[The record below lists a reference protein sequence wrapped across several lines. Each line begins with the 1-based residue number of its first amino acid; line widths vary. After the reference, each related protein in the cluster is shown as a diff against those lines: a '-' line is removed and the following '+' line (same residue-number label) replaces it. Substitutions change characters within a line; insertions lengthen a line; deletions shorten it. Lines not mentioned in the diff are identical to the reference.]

1 MNGFWTDGWFYISS
15 AGLLVSGVLFF
26 VLLGQY
32 RAAAE
37 AADRGEPATEPET
50 SPLLV
55 QPIYA
60 DEPAAAARVASASPK
75 TPKDQMPAPEYSG
88 LQRGVENT
96 TDSISP
102 TVVYLQNL
110 QNIKTQLEGLHGEI
124 LELSGRVDA
133 VSGRDAALIERL
145 SDIVRAVEGLKSS
158 AVAPAAAAPKRARK
172 PVPEKSP
179 EPAPAPVPVENPTPA
194 AEAVAELKIELG
206 PAPGPSSKKPAAAPQ
221 PAPAPSPDETMRL
234 DLAAAIESQLAQKPA
249 PATEPASPPPQDTDA
264 SGSEKPA
271 RRGPVWPV

>member
-26 VLLGQY
+26 FLLGQY

-50 SPLLV
+50 SPAPV
-55 QPIYA
+55 QPIYV
-60 DEPAAAARVASASPK
+60 DEPAAAARVASAPLK
-75 TPKDQMPAPEYSG
+75 TPKDQAPAPESSG
-88 LQRGVENT
+88 PERRVENT
-96 TDSISP
+96 ADGISP

-110 QNIKTQLEGLHGEI
+110 QNIGTQLEGLHGEI
-124 LELSGRVDA
+124 LELSRRVDA
-133 VSGRDAALIERL
+133 VSGRDAAFMERL
-145 SDIVRAVEGLKSS
+145 GDIARAVEGLKS
-158 AVAPAAAAPKRARK
+158 AAAAAPKRARK
-172 PVPEKSP
+172 PVPEKAP
-179 EPAPAPVPVENPTPA
+179 EPAPAPVENPAPA

-206 PAPGPSSKKPAAAPQ
+206 PAPGPSSKKPAAEPKPAPA
-221 PAPAPSPDETMRL
+221 PEPKPAPSPDETMRL

-249 PATEPASPPPQDTDA
+249 PATEPVSPPQDADA
-264 SGSEKPA
+264 SGPEKPA